1 VNASDEDMERMLL
14 RYFVNDEWAARG
26 AQPLDAIFEQIA
38 RPSGW
43 RDAFFENLETEDE
56 KGALSAILERMASD
70 GLIEGRRDHAGGQTH
85 YEAKSDYQQSE
96 RYKHLYD
103 LSVLDARP
111 YRGEIDPIE
120 DYTERELQIAV
131 DSTDW
136 TGLSKAV
143 GPVNLA
149 IIRERTT
156 ALQLAIMQSEADI
169 QLKTD
174 ACKRVEAVM
183 ILLEAPNVPWR
194 EVVSLLNH
202 PTVTTFFAA
211 ASIIQFIIELAA

>member
-1 VNASDEDMERMLL
+1 MLL
-14 RYFVNDEWAARG
+14 RYFIHDEWAARG
-26 AQPLDAIFEQIA
+26 AQPLDSIFEQIA

-43 RDAFFENLETEDE
+43 RDAFFDGLETENE

-70 GLIEGRRDHAGGQTH
+70 GLIEGRRDQETSQTF
-85 YEAKSDYQQSE
+85 YEAKSSYKQSQ
-96 RYKHLYD
+96 RYKQLFD
-103 LSVLDARP
+103 LNIFDPNVFGGETTLEDAADQSSRDE
-111 YRGEIDPIE
+111 GVDPIK
-120 DYTERELQIAV
+120 V

-143 GPVNLA
+143 TAENLA

-156 ALQLAIMQSEADI
+156 ALQLAIMQSDADI

-174 ACKRVEAVM
+174 ACKRVEAVV

-194 EVVSLLNH
+194 EVVNLLNH
-202 PTVTTFFAA
+202 PAVTALFAGL
-211 ASIIQFIIELAA
+211 SLIQFIIGLAA